1 MKKTFLAWV
10 VFFTGILLGMLVDY
24 LMRSRDGDIQTDGLS
39 PTIWSL
45 IQIVLAVIAL
55 NLAFSATKP
64 LQKWWKRVLVVLVQG
79 TVAFGVY
86 LYMGLS
92 YICGTG
98 IDCF

>member
-24 LMRSRDGDIQTDGLS
+24 LMRSRDGNINTEGLS

-45 IQIVLAVIAL
+45 IQIVLAAIAL
-55 NLAFSATKP
+55 SLAFSATKP

-86 LYMGLS
+86 VYIGLS

-98 IDCF
+98 IDCL

>member
-10 VFFTGILLGMLVDY
+10 VFFTGFLLEMLVDY
-24 LMRSRDGDIQTDGLS
+24 LMRSRNGDIRTEGLS
-39 PTIWSL
+39 PTIWFL
-45 IQIVLAVIAL
+45 IQILLAAIAL
-55 NLAFSATKP
+55 SLAFSATKP